1 MYRRCTGCPFEPI
14 RLVVRAVIV
23 PHVTDHAALFTRAN
37 TAIIDS
43 LGPAPEDVDIP
54 HVKRT
59 SNTLAG
65 RIDHTLLKPDATL
78 AAIERLCGEAKE
90 HGFASVCVNT
100 RWVPTA
106 VERLSG
112 SGVMVC
118 TVVGFPLGAMTRLAK
133 AEEARI
139 TVAEGADEVDM
150 VLDIGGLLSGD
161 LAAVYD
167 DILGVVGA
175 VRPVPVKVILETSVL
190 TDEQKAIACLIVA
203 RTGAAYVKTSTGFG
217 GGGATVEDIALMR
230 HMVGDRL
237 GVKASGA
244 VRTHRD
250 AEKVLHAGAD
260 RIGTSSSIAIISGG
274 DAGAAGY

>member
-1 MYRRCTGCPFEPI
+1 MTN
-14 RLVVRAVIV
+14 
-23 PHVTDHAALFTRAN
+23 HAELFTLAN
-37 TAIIDS
+37 TAVIDS
-43 LGPAPEDVDIP
+43 LGPAPDDVDIP
-54 HVKRT
+54 PVKRA
-59 SNTLAG
+59 SATLAG

-78 AAIERLCGEAKE
+78 AAIETLCDEARE

-106 VERLSG
+106 VEKLSG
-112 SGVMVC
+112 TDVMVC

-175 VRPVPVKVILETSVL
+175 ARPVPVKVILETSML
-190 TDEQKAIACLIVA
+190 TDEQKAIACLIAA

-217 GGGATVEDIALMR
+217 GGGATPEDIALMR

-244 VRTHRD
+244 VRNHRD

-260 RIGTSSSIAIISGG
+260 RIGASSSIAIISGG
-274 DAGAAGY
+274 DAGPGGY

>member
-1 MYRRCTGCPFEPI
+1 MNTNIADYSG
-14 RLVVRAVIV
+14 
-23 PHVTDHAALFTRAN
+23 LFKRAN
-37 TAIIDS
+37 EAVTAV
-43 LGPAPEDVDIP
+43 LGPVPDGVDIP
-54 HVKRT
+54 HVLRT
-59 SNTLAG
+59 AETLAG
-65 RIDHTLLKPDATL
+65 RIDHTLLKADATL
-78 AAIERLCGEAKE
+78 TAVDTLCVEARE

-106 VERLSG
+106 AERLADSA
-112 SGVMVC
+112 VMVC

-175 VRPVPVKVILETSVL
+175 ARPAPVKVILETSML
-190 TDEQKAIACLIVA
+190 TDDQKAIACLIAA
-203 RTGAAYVKTSTGFG
+203 RSGAAYVKTSTGFG
-217 GGGATVEDIALMR
+217 GGGANAHDIALMR
-230 HMVGDRL
+230 AMVGDAL

-244 VRTHRD
+244 VRTRAD
-250 AEKVLHAGAD
+250 AKAMLNAGAD
-260 RIGTSSSIAIISGG
+260 RIGASSSVAIVAGG
-274 DAGAAGY
+274 EATGDY

>member
-1 MYRRCTGCPFEPI
+1 M
-14 RLVVRAVIV
+14 
-23 PHVTDHAALFTRAN
+23 TDHAELFTRAN
-37 TAIIDS
+37 IAVTDS
-43 LGPAPEDVDIP
+43 LGPAPDDVEIP
-54 HVKRT
+54 HVLRT
-59 SNTLAG
+59 SKTLAG
-65 RIDHTLLKPDATL
+65 RIDHTLLRPDATL
-78 AAIERLCGEAKE
+78 PVIEKLCTESKE

-106 VERLSG
+106 VECLSG
-112 SGVMVC
+112 SDVMVC

-175 VRPVPVKVILETSVL
+175 ARPAPVKVILETSML
-190 TDEQKAIACLIVA
+190 TDEQKATACLIAA

-217 GGGATVEDIALMR
+217 GSGATVEDIALMR

-237 GVKASGA
+237 GVKASGG
-244 VRTHRD
+244 VRSLRD
-250 AEKVLHAGAD
+250 AENVLHAGAD
-260 RIGTSSSIAIISGG
+260 RIGASSSVAIVTGP
-274 DAGAAGY
+274 

>member
-1 MYRRCTGCPFEPI
+1 MNTPANSYVADYSTLFNHANQ
-14 RLVVRAVIV
+14 AV
-23 PHVTDHAALFTRAN
+23 TAA
-37 TAIIDS
+37 
-43 LGPAPEDVDIP
+43 LGPAPDGIEVPKALRTAED
-54 HVKRT
+54 
-59 SNTLAG
+59 LAG
-65 RIDHTLLKPDATL
+65 RIDHTLLKADATL
-78 AAIERLCGEAKE
+78 PAIDRLCDEASE

-106 VERLSG
+106 AERLAS
-112 SGVMVC
+112 SPVMVC

-175 VRPVPVKVILETSVL
+175 ARPAPVKVILETSML
-190 TDEQKAIACLIVA
+190 NDEQKAVACLIA
-203 RTGAAYVKTSTGFG
+203 LRTGAAYVKTSTGFG
-217 GGGATVEDIALMR
+217 GGGATAHDIALMR
-230 HMVGDRL
+230 AMVGDRL

-244 VRTHRD
+244 VRTRQD
-250 AEKVLHAGAD
+250 AKAMLKAGAD
-260 RIGTSSSIAIISGG
+260 RIGASSSVAIVAGG
-274 DAGAAGY
+274 EASAGDY

>member
-1 MYRRCTGCPFEPI
+1 MNTYVANYASLFNRSNDA
-14 RLVVRAVIV
+14 VV
-23 PHVTDHAALFTRAN
+23 AALGA
-37 TAIIDS
+37 
-43 LGPAPEDVDIP
+43 APDAVDIP
-54 HVKRT
+54 AVLRT
-59 SNTLAG
+59 SDGIAG

-78 AAIERLCGEAKE
+78 TAIQKLCDEAIEHK
-90 HGFASVCVNT
+90 FASVCVNT

-106 VERLSG
+106 AERLAG
-112 SGVMVC
+112 SKVMVC

-175 VRPVPVKVILETSVL
+175 ARPKPVKVILETSML
-190 TDEQKAIACLIVA
+190 DDDQKAIACLIAA

-217 GGGATVEDIALMR
+217 GGGANAHDIGLMR
-230 HMVGDRL
+230 AMVGDAL

-244 VRTHRD
+244 VRSRED
-250 AEKVLHAGAD
+250 ARAMLKAGAD
-260 RIGTSSSIAIISGG
+260 RIGASSSVAIVTGG
-274 DAGAAGY
+274 AGEGGY

>member
-1 MYRRCTGCPFEPI
+1 MNNYVADYTKIFN
-14 RLVVRAVIV
+14 
-23 PHVTDHAALFTRAN
+23 RAN
-37 TAIIDS
+37 EAVVAA
-43 LGPAPEDVDIP
+43 LGPAPDAVDIP
-54 HVKRT
+54 QVLRT
-59 SNTLAG
+59 ADDLAG

-78 AAIERLCGEAKE
+78 AAIQKLCDEAVE
-90 HGFASVCVNT
+90 HKFASVCVNT

-106 VERLSG
+106 AERLAG
-112 SGVMVC
+112 SPVMVC

-175 VRPVPVKVILETSVL
+175 ARPAPVKVILETSML
-190 TDEQKAIACLIVA
+190 DDEQKAIACLIAA

-217 GGGATVEDIALMR
+217 GGGANAHDIGLMR
-230 HMVGDRL
+230 AMVGDAL

-244 VRTHRD
+244 VRSRED
-250 AEKVLHAGAD
+250 ARAMIKAGAD
-260 RIGTSSSIAIISGG
+260 RIGASSSVAIVTGG
-274 DAGAAGY
+274 AGEGGY

>member
-1 MYRRCTGCPFEPI
+1 MNTYAADYSGLFNRAHQA
-14 RLVVRAVIV
+14 VV
-23 PHVTDHAALFTRAN
+23 TALGN
-37 TAIIDS
+37 
-43 LGPAPEDVDIP
+43 APDQVDIP
-54 HVKRT
+54 PVLR
-59 SNTLAG
+59 SADDIAG

-78 AAIERLCGEAKE
+78 TAIETLCEEAVAHK
-90 HGFASVCVNT
+90 FASVCVNT

-106 VERLSG
+106 AERLAG
-112 SGVMVC
+112 TPVMVC

-167 DILGVVGA
+167 DILGVVA
-175 VRPVPVKVILETSVL
+175 AARPAPVKVILETSL
-190 TDEQKAIACLIVA
+190 LNDDQKAIACLIAA

-217 GGGATVEDIALMR
+217 GGGANAHDIGLMR
-230 HMVGDRL
+230 AMVGDAL

-244 VRTHRD
+244 VRSRED
-250 AEKVLHAGAD
+250 ARAMLKAGAD
-260 RIGTSSSIAIISGG
+260 RIGASSSVAIVTGG
-274 DAGAAGY
+274 MGEGGY

>member
-1 MYRRCTGCPFEPI
+1 M
-14 RLVVRAVIV
+14 
-23 PHVTDHAALFTRAN
+23 TDHAELFHRAN
-37 TAIIDS
+37 DAVTAA
-43 LGPAPEDVDIP
+43 LGLAPDDVDIP
-54 HVKRT
+54 KVKRD
-59 SNTLAG
+59 SKTLAG
-65 RIDHTLLKPDATL
+65 RIDHTLLKAEATQ
-78 AAIERLCGEAKE
+78 ADIEALCAEAME
-90 HGFASVCVNT
+90 NGFASVCVNT

-106 VERLSG
+106 AERLAG

-175 VRPVPVKVILETSVL
+175 ARPAPVKVILETSML
-190 TDEQKAIACLIVA
+190 TDEQKAIACLIAA

-217 GGGATVEDIALMR
+217 GGGATPEDIALMR

-244 VRTHRD
+244 VRNHRD

-260 RIGTSSSIAIISGG
+260 RIGASASIAIIGG
-274 DAGAAGY
+274 TDAGAGGY

>member
-1 MYRRCTGCPFEPI
+1 MTDQ
-14 RLVVRAVIV
+14 AK
-23 PHVTDHAALFTRAN
+23 TDHAELFTRAN
-37 TAIIDS
+37 KAVTES
-43 LGPAPEDVDIP
+43 LGPAPDQVEIP
-54 HVKRT
+54 HVLRT
-59 SNTLAG
+59 SKTLAG

-78 AAIERLCGEAKE
+78 AAIETLCDEARE
-90 HGFASVCVNT
+90 HRFASVCVNT

-106 VERLSG
+106 TERLSG
-112 SGVMVC
+112 CDVMVC

-175 VRPVPVKVILETSVL
+175 ARPVPVKVILETSLL
-190 TDEQKAIACLIVA
+190 TDAQKAIACLIAA

-230 HMVGDRL
+230 HMVGDAL

-244 VRTHRD
+244 VRNHRD

-260 RIGTSSSIAIISGG
+260 RIGASASIAIIGGGSG
-274 DAGAAGY
+274 AGAGGY

>member
-1 MYRRCTGCPFEPI
+1 MNNYVADYTKIFN
-14 RLVVRAVIV
+14 
-23 PHVTDHAALFTRAN
+23 RAN
-37 TAIIDS
+37 EAVVAA
-43 LGPAPEDVDIP
+43 LGPAPDAVDIP
-54 HVKRT
+54 KVLRT
-59 SNTLAG
+59 ADDLAG

-78 AAIERLCGEAKE
+78 AAIQKLCDEAVE
-90 HGFASVCVNT
+90 HKFASVCVNT

-106 VERLSG
+106 AERLAG
-112 SGVMVC
+112 SPVMVC

-175 VRPVPVKVILETSVL
+175 ARPAPVKVILETSML
-190 TDEQKAIACLIVA
+190 DDEQKAIACLIAA

-217 GGGATVEDIALMR
+217 GGGANAHDIGLMR
-230 HMVGDRL
+230 AMVGDAL

-244 VRTHRD
+244 VRNRED
-250 AEKVLHAGAD
+250 ARAMIKAGAD
-260 RIGTSSSIAIISGG
+260 RIGASSSVAIVTGG
-274 DAGAAGY
+274 AGEGGY